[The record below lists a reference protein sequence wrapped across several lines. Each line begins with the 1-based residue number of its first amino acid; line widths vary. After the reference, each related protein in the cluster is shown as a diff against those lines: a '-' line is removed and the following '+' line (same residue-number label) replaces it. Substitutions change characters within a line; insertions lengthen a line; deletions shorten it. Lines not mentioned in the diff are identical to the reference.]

1 LASINAPN
9 HFLEPNEAMNIIN
22 ERIPIKVIAE
32 HRHFFKVLRRA
43 KGYKKLL
50 MCAFLVLTTFNLVY
64 FFVEPAQAL
73 LFDDLSGLGR
83 QVGGGIT
90 AASYQIVSDIYGS
103 RKYGILGWL
112 SKTCLFFATPIAA
125 VGIMQS
131 LDEKESENPL
141 PKKVFY
147 GVLALVVCLSNGGYI
162 GGQLYLFLYNIFE
175 GFAKQMDDYMSI
187 YSAIEQ
193 GKGFLASNAVIAAQS
208 SECHKFT
215 GQEQAK
221 CISAATE
228 HVLGTLGEMAST
240 YGPQDWIKGR
250 IDAISQIGKDIAS
263 SDNKIAAIAANGF
276 FLLNQPTTETAGAA
290 LATASIAAMSI
301 VYTMTMAFLGL
312 GGPISLLASLLVSG
326 LQAAWVAWVIS
337 IFTVWFWHTSYLAV
351 MWFLSKL
358 LISATAST
366 FMATDWFSLLA
377 TWCAPVLTGAVCGLS
392 GMSVFQGV
400 TKSAT
405 DAATIAIQLA
415 KIAAGAAVG
424 GPAGATTVAMSS
436 GGGSSV
442 PPQNMSTPPVTT
454 QY

>member
-1 LASINAPN
+1 
-9 HFLEPNEAMNIIN
+9 MNIIN
-22 ERIPIKVIAE
+22 ERIPIQVIAE
-32 HRHFFKVLRRA
+32 HRYFFSALIRA
-43 KGYKKLL
+43 KGIKKYV
-50 MCAFLVLTTFNLVY
+50 MCAFLMLTVFNLVY
-64 FFVEPAQAL
+64 CFTDPAQAL
-73 LFDDLSGLGR
+73 VFDDLTGLGR

-90 AASYQIVSDIYGS
+90 ASSYQIISDIYNG
-103 RKYGILGWL
+103 KYGILPWL

-125 VGIMQS
+125 VGLMQS
-131 LDEKESENPL
+131 LDERESRNPL
-141 PKKVFY
+141 PKTVLY
-147 GVLALVVCLSNGGYI
+147 GVIALVVCLSGGGYV

-175 GFAKQMDDYMSI
+175 GFTKKMDDFMSI

-193 GKGFLASNAVIAAQS
+193 GKGFLASNAMIASHS
-208 SECHKFT
+208 SECHKFV

-221 CISAATE
+221 CISTATE
-228 HVLGTLGEMAST
+228 HVLSTLGEMASS
-240 YGPQDWIKGR
+240 YGPQDWVQGR
-250 IDAISQIGKDIAS
+250 IDAMSQIGKDISS

-276 FLLNQPTTETAGAA
+276 FMFNQPLQETSSAA
-290 LATASIAAMSI
+290 FASASIAAMSI

-337 IFTVWFWHTSYLAV
+337 IFTFWFWHTSYLAV

-366 FMATDWFSLLA
+366 FLSTDWFSLLA
-377 TWCAPVLTGAVCGLS
+377 TWCAPALTGAVCGMS

-405 DAATIAIQLA
+405 DAAMIAVQVA
-415 KIAAGAAVG
+415 KIAAGAAAG
-424 GPAGATTVAMSS
+424 GPAGATTAVSMSS
-436 GGGSSV
+436 GGSGGGSA
-442 PPQNMSTPPVTT
+442 PPQGMSKPPVAT

>member
-1 LASINAPN
+1 
-9 HFLEPNEAMNIIN
+9 MNIIN
-22 ERIPIKVIAE
+22 ERIPLKVIAE
-32 HRHFFKVLRRA
+32 HRHFFRVLSRA
-43 KGYKKLL
+43 KGSKKYI
-50 MCAFLVLTTFNLVY
+50 MCAFLVLTVFNLVY
-64 FFVEPAQAL
+64 FFAEPAQAL
-73 LFDDLSGLGR
+73 LFDDLTGLGR
-83 QVGGGIT
+83 QIGGGIT
-90 AASYQIVSDIYGS
+90 ASSYQIVSDIYNG
-103 RKYGILGWL
+103 KYGILGWL

-131 LDEKESENPL
+131 LDEKESANPL

-147 GVLALVVCLSNGGYI
+147 GVIALVVCLSGGGYI

-175 GFAKQMDDYMSI
+175 GFAKKMDDFMSI

-193 GKGFLASNAVIAAQS
+193 GKGFLASNAMIAAHS

-215 GQEQAK
+215 GQEQVK
-221 CISAATE
+221 CINAATE
-228 HVLGTLGEMAST
+228 HVLGTLGEMASS

-250 IDAISQIGKDIAS
+250 IDAMSQIGKDIAS
-263 SDNKIAAIAANGF
+263 SDNKIAAVAANGF
-276 FLLNQPTTETAGAA
+276 FMLNQPSSETSSAA
-290 LATASIAAMSI
+290 LATASITAMSI
-301 VYTMTMAFLGL
+301 IYTMTMAFLGL
-312 GGPISLLASLLVSG
+312 GGPISLLASLLAPG

-366 FMATDWFSLLA
+366 FMTTDWFSLLA
-377 TWCAPVLTGAVCGLS
+377 TWCAPVLTGAVCGMS

-405 DAATIAIQLA
+405 DAAAIAIQFA
-415 KIAAGAAVG
+415 KIAAGAAAG

-436 GGGSSV
+436 GGGGGGGSA
-442 PPQNMSTPPVTT
+442 PPQNTQTPPVAT